1 MYSRA
6 YLIIRPAAL
15 KGKKGETM
23 NNTIPIDRNALD
35 NIICE
40 LHFARDNLYL
50 VKNAIADEGTDGA
63 HLDNALFVPFRLLD
77 TNIQILEALMNKG
90 LAEERK

>member
-1 MYSRA
+1 MKNDTVAINLR
-6 YLIIRPAAL
+6 
-15 KGKKGETM
+15 
-23 NNTIPIDRNALD
+23 ALD
-35 NIICE
+35 DVICE